1 MQKALH
7 GKKSGGPNRNDK
19 WYAYAM
25 ISPIIIGFFVLLFL
39 PLMYSLYLSLTNAGL
54 KGTGDYVGLANYQK
68 LFTNDKQFKQVF
80 GNSIYF
86 MAGIVPLSIFTS
98 LGLASLLNKPLR
110 LVGLFRTLIYSPV
123 ITSVIVWAV
132 VWKYILAVDYGIVNN
147 LLVVLGGSRVNWFY
161 NKTLTMPMVIV
172 VSMLHGM
179 GNNVVIF
186 LAAMKNV
193 PRDYYEAA
201 CIDGA
206 SSGRIFRS
214 ITIPLIAPNIF
225 LGVVTT
231 CIGALKVFGTIY
243 ALTGGGPANKTTV
256 FVFYIFKLAFQQG
269 KMGYASSVSMILF
282 LLILAL
288 TLVQWNVRKRFVYNE
303 V

>member
-1 MQKALH
+1 MQKAF
-7 GKKSGGPNRNDK
+7 GKRSSPNKNDK

-25 ISPIIIGFFVLLFL
+25 ISPIIIGFVLFLFL
-39 PLMYSLYLSLTNAGL
+39 PLMYSLYLSMTDAGL
-54 KGTGDYVGLANYQK
+54 KGIGTFTGFANYKK
-68 LFTNDKQFKQVF
+68 LFTNDKQFRQVF

-86 MAGIVPLSIFTS
+86 LVGIVPLSILSS
-98 LGLASLLNKPLR
+98 LCLAGLLNKQLKCI
-110 LVGLFRTLIYSPV
+110 GLFRTLIYSPV

-147 LLVVLGGSRVNWFY
+147 TIASLGGSRINWFY

-193 PRDYYEAA
+193 PTEYYEAA
-201 CIDGA
+201 SIDGA
-206 SSGRIFRS
+206 SGGRIFRS
-214 ITIPLIAPNIF
+214 ITIPMIAPNIF

-231 CIGALKVFGTIY
+231 CIGALKVFGTVY
-243 ALTGGGPANKTTV
+243 ALTGGGPANKTTI

-269 KMGYASSVSMILF
+269 KMGYASAVSMILF
-282 LLILAL
+282 VLILAL
-288 TLVQWNVRKRFVYNE
+288 TLVQWNARKRFVYNE